1 MRSLLTLVIVGAI
14 AFILVGMYVAP
25 SQPELRTWYLRNACE
40 HLDKMSLKICAPI
53 RDGAGTERT

>member
-25 SQPELRTWYLRNACE
+25 SQPDMRAWYLRNACE
-40 HLDKMSLKICAPI
+40 HLDKMSPKICEPLRTA
-53 RDGAGTERT
+53 DGARGI

>member
-40 HLDKMSLKICAPI
+40 HLDKMSPQICAPL
-53 RDGAGTERT
+53 RDGAGAERT

>member
-25 SQPELRTWYLRNACE
+25 SHARATGGSAT
-40 HLDKMSLKICAPI
+40 DAPA
-53 RDGAGTERT
+53 RSPSPNGRMRRS